1 MIAAFAKAP
10 TLAWLL
16 TALTCFVA
24 GMALT
29 EGRHQVAAPP
39 LFPPVGV
46 VVTIE
51 VAAQPTAAP
60 APSTA
65 ITLAKRD
72 SAQASQ
78 LGCVCTAR
86 AGKAHCAPALFAE
99 GLPHPEP

>member
-1 MIAAFAKAP
+1 MTAAFAKAP
-10 TLAWLL
+10 ILAWLL

-29 EGRHQVAAPP
+29 EGRRQVAAPP
-39 LFPPVGV
+39 VFPPVGV

-60 APSTA
+60 TPPTA

-72 SAQASQ
+72 SAQASR
-78 LGCVCTAR
+78 LGCVCAAR
-86 AGKAHCAPALFAE
+86 PGDGQCAPALFAE